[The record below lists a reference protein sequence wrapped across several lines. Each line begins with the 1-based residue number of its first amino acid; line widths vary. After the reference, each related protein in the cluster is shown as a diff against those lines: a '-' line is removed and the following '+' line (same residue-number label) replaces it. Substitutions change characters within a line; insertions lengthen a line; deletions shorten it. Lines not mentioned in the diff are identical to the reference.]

1 MGGHMGKLA
10 RIDLSTGETKVED
23 ISEEV
28 RRKYIG
34 GTALS
39 AYIMKQTRFHEVDPL
54 GPENVLIF
62 SAGPLTGANVPTSGR
77 YAVVAKSPLTGIWG
91 EADSGGRF
99 GIALKAAGFDA
110 IAISGQAHSP
120 SVLTIIDGKISVV
133 SADPVWGKDTV
144 ETFDILTAQYGS
156 KAAVVCIGP
165 AGERMIRLASIM
177 TEGSHA
183 RAAGRCG
190 LGAVMGSK
198 RLKAIVANGN
208 LITPVA
214 YPKELQQSIREIT
227 PYMLEKMARVRKF
240 GTPGGTVGNAV
251 IADLSG
257 WNWRKGDC
265 GKLAECLSGEIMME
279 EYGAGKYH
287 CPPCAIGCGK
297 EVRIPGGPN
306 SGKTTPLEYETIG
319 GFGPQCGIFD
329 WNFIIQAD
337 DLCNRLGMDTIS
349 TSNAVA
355 FVFEAVSKGLI
366 KSPHQG
372 PKLEFGNGEAVLS
385 LVRQIAAGEGIGE
398 LMQYGT
404 RRAAQ
409 QLGPEAEK
417 FVMHVKGLEPPYHD
431 PRALSSL
438 AVAYATMH
446 RGACHRG
453 GSQTLER
460 NAMPGLGF
468 PKPFDRLAQ
477 EGKGRMVAIAQN
489 YTELSNSLKFY
500 LVWGICG

>member
-1 MGGHMGKLA
+1 MICL
-10 RIDLSTGETKVED
+10 TGETQVED

-39 AYIMKQTRFHEVDPL
+39 AYIMRQTRFHEIDPL

-62 SAGPLTGANVPTSGR
+62 SAGPLTGATVPTSGR

-110 IAISGQAHSP
+110 IAISGQAPSP
-120 SVLTIIDGKISVV
+120 SVLRIIDGKISVV

-156 KAAVVCIGP
+156 KAAIVCIGP
-165 AGERMIRLASIM
+165 AGERMTRLASIM
-177 TEGSHA
+177 TEGSRA

-214 YPKELQQSIREIT
+214 HPKELQQSIREIT

-251 IADLSG
+251 LGDLSG
-257 WNWRKGDC
+257 FNWTKGDC
-265 GKLAECLSGEIMME
+265 GQLAECLSGEIMMT
-279 EYGAGKYH
+279 EYGVGKYH

-297 EVRIPGGPN
+297 EVQIP
-306 SGKTTPLEYETIG
+306 SE
-319 GFGPQCGIFD
+319 
-329 WNFIIQAD
+329 
-337 DLCNRLGMDTIS
+337 S
-349 TSNAVA
+349 
-355 FVFEAVSKGLI
+355 
-366 KSPHQG
+366 
-372 PKLEFGNGEAVLS
+372 
-385 LVRQIAAGEGIGE
+385 
-398 LMQYGT
+398 
-404 RRAAQ
+404 
-409 QLGPEAEK
+409 
-417 FVMHVKGLEPPYHD
+417 
-431 PRALSSL
+431 
-438 AVAYATMH
+438 
-446 RGACHRG
+446 
-453 GSQTLER
+453 
-460 NAMPGLGF
+460 
-468 PKPFDRLAQ
+468 
-477 EGKGRMVAIAQN
+477 
-489 YTELSNSLKFY
+489 
-500 LVWGICG
+500 